1 MPATVRVLLC
11 TCPEPSAESIAHG
24 LLERRLVACV
34 NILGGVKSRY
44 WWKGKIEKDDESL
57 LVLKTEDSRVPE
69 VIAALNELHPYDTPE
84 LLSLP
89 VESGAEAYLRWVS
102 EETGDRPADAP

>member
-1 MPATVRVLLC
+1 
-11 TCPEPSAESIAHG
+11 
-24 LLERRLVACV
+24 V

-44 WWKGKIEKDDESL
+44 WWKGKIEEDDEAL
-57 LVLKTEDSRVPE
+57 LLLKTDASRVPK
-69 VIAALNELHPYDTPE
+69 VIAALGELHPYDTPE

-102 EETGDRPADAP
+102 EETGGQTDDAP

>member
-1 MPATVRVLLC
+1 
-11 TCPEPSAESIAHG
+11 
-24 LLERRLVACV
+24 V